1 MEIADGAFV
10 TFNVSQ
16 SFDPDEKSDLE
27 YRFNFGNNVYS
38 DWVTEGQT
46 TRLYENAFFTGSN
59 GGTLQLSSGE
69 EVIVNEGGII
79 RVFRLINSELYEID
93 SSNGLSTGKGYN
105 YILPENTEEKTYF
118 AQLMTREISDNDAD
132 ILASAWSEPIE
143 IDVYMPE
150 NIRPIANAQAGI
162 FVEIDGEIVGIWSD
176 RVDYAKTGD
185 EISYSADESYDPDGE
200 IVSYH
205 WRILNPKGTEIN
217 ILGDKDKKTFKRTY
231 NEPGTYTAVLTVTDD
246 RGGENTWQAV
256 VIVTTTG
263 PGLGEEEEEDDGLGT
278 NVLIGGAALG
288 AVGLFGGA
296 RALSR
301 LGGGGEEEFDEGFE
315 DVAALGDLEL
325 QCPSCGGLISIT
337 TTQRPIQIGCP
348 MCQSQFVLNE

>member
-1 MEIADGAFV
+1 
-10 TFNVSQ
+10 
-16 SFDPDEKSDLE
+16 
-27 YRFNFGNNVYS
+27 
-38 DWVTEGQT
+38 
-46 TRLYENAFFTGSN
+46 
-59 GGTLQLSSGE
+59 
-69 EVIVNEGGII
+69 
-79 RVFRLINSELYEID
+79 
-93 SSNGLSTGKGYN
+93 
-105 YILPENTEEKTYF
+105 
-118 AQLMTREISDNDAD
+118 
-132 ILASAWSEPIE
+132 
-143 IDVYMPE
+143 MPE